1 MTEPTPVAP
10 VTVRP
15 PRRGRLA
22 LRSVGGV
29 LVVLAVMTAA
39 LASSF
44 AVRANPAP
52 ATPAPTAAATA
63 TPTPTASP
71 GATVTPT
78 PLPTATPRYS
88 GSGGIITNL
97 IFGPA
102 IDAVAGWITGSAV
115 SAADD
120 VIGLFVVD
128 PANPD
133 LRAPWFLYAYYGTGA
148 ASGRTGAPGS
158 VVIAA
163 WLMLLVVLA
172 SVMSGVIRGDIAGMV
187 RLVCVRLPVAVF
199 VTYIAI
205 WLVTQLLAMTDLAT
219 TWEVGSNAQAGSLE
233 VWSQIVGSN
242 LGTDFLTVL
251 ACLVLIAATV
261 LCYLEL
267 LARDAAIYV
276 VAAFIPLIAVASLWP
291 GAHNALKRGAETLF
305 VLCISKFVMAFVLV
319 LGAGALTAS
328 VSPSGNLGSV
338 LAATLIFLLA
348 ALAPFAVFRLLPLLE
363 ATAIAGMVGY
373 ASGIGKR
380 VGSAAVRTGARA
392 GAAAASGGTSE
403 VVGAGAAMGSRG
415 SSASPTPGSGP
426 GGMAGQGELKIA
438 GSGGQDGGGQQG
450 GGPVGGGAS
459 PGGSP
464 ADDGQS
470 PSADTGPTLA
480 SVDTSATG
488 GGANQPTAGQGPS
501 IASTPPWPITPQQEG
516 SPA

>member
-1 MTEPTPVAP
+1 MSEPAP
-10 VTVRP
+10 AATVRALTQRRRRLL
-15 PRRGRLA
+15 PRAAGA
-22 LRSVGGV
+22 L
-29 LVVLAVMTAA
+29 LLVLAALTAA
-39 LASSF
+39 LASPA
-44 AVRANPAP
+44 AVRADPASP
-52 ATPAPTAAATA
+52 TPAPTAD
-63 TPTPTASP
+63 PTA
-71 GATVTPT
+71 T
-78 PLPTATPRYS
+78 PLPTASSTTVPTVTPLPAASPRYS
-88 GSGGIITNL
+88 GGGGIITSL

-133 LRAPWFLYAYYGTGA
+133 LTAPWFLSAYYGTGPA
-148 ASGRTGAPGS
+148 GGRTGPPGA

-187 RLVCVRLPVAVF
+187 RLVCVRLPVAIF
-199 VTYIAI
+199 ITYIAI
-205 WLVTQLLAMTDLAT
+205 WLVTQLLALTNLAT
-219 TWEVGSNAQAGSLE
+219 AWEVGGNARAGSLAA
-233 VWSQIVGSN
+233 WSNILGSN
-242 LGTDFLTVL
+242 LGSDFLTVL

-261 LCYLEL
+261 VCYLEL

-276 VAAFIPLIAVASLWP
+276 VAAFIPLIALTSLWP
-291 GAHNALKRGAETLF
+291 GAHNALKRIAETLF

-319 LGAGALTAS
+319 LGASALTQS
-328 VSPSGNLGSV
+328 ITPSGNLGSV

-363 ATAIAGMVGY
+363 ATAVAGMVGH

-403 VVGAGAAMGSRG
+403 AVGAGAAMSSGG

-438 GSGGQDGGGQQG
+438 GAGGQPEGGSGSGGAAS
-450 GGPVGGGAS
+450 GAS
-459 PGGSP
+459 PAGGDRSPGKTPEAGSP
-464 ADDGQS
+464 PASLDAFPSEAGGTPQAAD
-470 PSADTGPTLA
+470 AGPAIARTRPR
-480 SVDTSATG
+480 
-488 GGANQPTAGQGPS
+488 PT
-501 IASTPPWPITPQQEG
+501 TPQQEG